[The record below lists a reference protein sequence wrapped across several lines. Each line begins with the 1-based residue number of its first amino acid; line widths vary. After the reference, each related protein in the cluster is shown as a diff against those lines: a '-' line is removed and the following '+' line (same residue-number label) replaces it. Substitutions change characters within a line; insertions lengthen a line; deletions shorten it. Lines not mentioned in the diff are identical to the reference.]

1 MGQRLVSTVKCYFEK
16 CDKKVM
22 WHIFVD
28 PGTFACDDHAPGDYS
43 HPYPFTDNSQEIV
56 IQSLS

>member
-1 MGQRLVSTVKCYFEK
+1 MESNFIKCYA
-16 CDKKVM
+16 CDQAAK

-43 HPYPFTDNSQEIV
+43 DPI
-56 IQSLS
+56 